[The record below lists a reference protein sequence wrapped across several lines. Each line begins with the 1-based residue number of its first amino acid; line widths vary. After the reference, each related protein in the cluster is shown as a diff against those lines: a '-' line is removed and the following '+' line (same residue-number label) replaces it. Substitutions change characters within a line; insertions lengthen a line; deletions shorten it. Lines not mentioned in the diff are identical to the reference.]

1 MENTM
6 LLPGATKAEKTRAQH
21 DLLAHALACIERCQ
35 GYVPLLERERE
46 ILLAALALAW
56 RREQYQHVI
65 SLVSGLAYLAGRL
78 DDHGQGQRILLQGIH
93 ACRETRDEYYLALFL
108 NRLSGLLHAQGA
120 YTRARQLWDES
131 LSSAHLLGRSA
142 CLWEPLASFA
152 YMIDIPSAYETV
164 QHFAQTLLSSPQS
177 DEPATATIALFT
189 RGFCQHLA
197 GNDEKAIDDFS
208 ACLRLLASY
217 TTPSLYK
224 HFFEIE
230 VQAELARAQGDF
242 PNARAYTQAA
252 LSLSET
258 LCDPYITAVLL
269 WDEAMFA
276 NRQGILSDVYPLVSH
291 LVALSRYIKAPHVFK
306 WCSCLIQQLPHDQ
319 QSEFA
324 LTLARNFNVAE
335 RSLPSPHHLQSSP
348 HAELLSQRELEVLR
362 FVANGYSN
370 QEIAAQ
376 LVITV
381 GTVKKHLE
389 HISNK
394 LDAQSRTHAVARAR
408 ESGML

>member
-1 MENTM
+1 M
-6 LLPGATKAEKTRAQH
+6 LLPGAAKAENTRVQH
-21 DLLAHALACIERCQ
+21 DPLAHALACVEHCQ
-35 GYVPLLERERE
+35 GYVPLLEREQE
-46 ILLAALALAW
+46 ILLAALAQAW
-56 RREQYQHVI
+56 RREQYRHVI

-93 ACRETRDEYYLALFL
+93 ACRALSDEYHLALFL
-108 NRLSGLLHAQGA
+108 NRLSDLLHAQGA
-120 YTRARQLWDES
+120 YARARQLWDES
-131 LSSAHLLGRSA
+131 LSIAHALGRPA

-177 DEPATATIALFT
+177 DDPATAAIALFT

-197 GNDEKAIDDFS
+197 GNEEKAIGDFS

-242 PNARAYTQAA
+242 TNARAYTQAA

-276 NRQGILSDVYPLVSH
+276 LRQDILGDAYPLVSH
-291 LVALSRYIKAPHVFK
+291 LVSLSRYVKAPHVFK
-306 WCSCLIQQLPHDQ
+306 WCSCLIQQLPHGQ
-319 QSEFA
+319 QNE
-324 LTLARNFNVAE
+324 LTPVLSRNLAVAE
-335 RSLPSPHHLQSSP
+335 RSLPSPRHP
-348 HAELLSQRELEVLR
+348 DLLSQRELGVLR
-362 FVANGYSN
+362 FVANGCSN

-376 LVITV
+376 LVITIS
-381 GTVKKHLE
+381 TVKKHLE

-408 ESGML
+408 ELGML